1 MFFVESWIYSS
12 SLSIVQQYDAWFPVG
27 ADRGKPNS
35 LFASKGEL
43 YETARRQVGI
53 GVSFKCDHSH
63 QIKSQLDII
72 GVQAGHLPLNPPFSV
87 KVSSGNAVSK
97 SSSDTSI
104 SNEDLLRVTNDR
116 EDFYKLY
123 IDVTNR
129 AISAYTKAGRRRS
142 ALKLHGSL
150 AALELY
156 IFNIPEYDLIA
167 DSSVRADIENDIAA
181 PSLPIVPSLHIMHR
195 IHGLD

>member
-1 MFFVESWIYSS
+1 MFFIESWIYSS
-12 SLSIVQQYDAWFPVG
+12 SLSIVQQYDTWFPVG
-27 ADRGKPNS
+27 ADGGKLNS

-43 YETARRQVGI
+43 YETARRQVSTR
-53 GVSFKCDHSH
+53 VSFECDHFH
-63 QIKSQLDII
+63 QTNSQLDVI
-72 GVQAGHLPLNPPFSV
+72 GVRAGHLPLNPPFSI
-87 KVSSGNAVSK
+87 KVSSGKTVSK

-104 SNEDLLRVTNDR
+104 SNEDLLRATNDR

-129 AISAYTKAGRRRS
+129 AISTYTKAGRRKS

-150 AALELY
+150 AALDLY
-156 IFNIPEYDLIA
+156 IFSISEYDPIA
-167 DSSVRADIENDIAA
+167 DSPVHAGIENDIVA
-181 PSLPIVPSLHIMHR
+181 PSLLIVPSLHITHC